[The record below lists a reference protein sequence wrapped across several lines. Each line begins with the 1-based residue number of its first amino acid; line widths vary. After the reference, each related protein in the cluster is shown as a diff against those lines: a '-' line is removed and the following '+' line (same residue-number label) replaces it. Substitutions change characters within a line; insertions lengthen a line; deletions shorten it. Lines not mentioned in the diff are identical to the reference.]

1 MFPVASINLLEK
13 LGIREMW
20 CCMAGATCG
29 RPKQLLA
36 CPNMWQEGLIMQR
49 VLPNSYQSQDVEA
62 REGPAARKKL
72 DPGSALSPQL

>member
-1 MFPVASINLLEK
+1 
-13 LGIREMW
+13 
-20 CCMAGATCG
+20 
-29 RPKQLLA
+29 
-36 CPNMWQEGLIMQR
+36 MWQEGLIMQR